1 MDEAAIRY
9 VRSGAFC
16 VFHGWDE
23 TEQDHVLLVI
33 ERGNYKGTRRE
44 GYGVPGGHIDLESQT
59 EQPIE
64 AAIRELGEEIQT
76 GDGQPVLTT
85 ITPDRLQ
92 IIDSGIDYKATSPGS
107 VKVGVNWQGYRCEL
121 KAAELNS
128 IKTHIT
134 TLQSDPAYA
143 EAARDHADNEVWN
156 VVLFPV
162 QTFLQLQQE
171 GRLDFTYAHELSGCL
186 LVARSL

>member
-1 MDEAAIRY
+1 MNEDAIRY

-23 TEQDHVLLVI
+23 TAQDHVLLVI

-44 GYGVPGGHIDLESQT
+44 GYGVPGGHIDIETQS
-59 EQPIE
+59 EQPKE

-85 ITPDRLQ
+85 ITSDRLQ

-107 VKVGVNWQGYRCEL
+107 LKVGVNWQGYRCEL
-121 KAAELNS
+121 KTAELN
-128 IKTHIT
+128 IMKTHISI
-134 TLQSDPAYA
+134 LQSNPAYA
-143 EAARDHADNEVWN
+143 EAARNHAHNEVRN
-156 VVLFPV
+156 VVLFPA
-162 QTFLQLQQE
+162 QEFLRLEQD
-171 GRLDFTYAHELSGCL
+171 GRLDFTYPHELAGCL